1 MTSTYKEKIIQAI
14 EYAETLDDIDY
25 IEEKLKTTPQIN
37 RRTKEGRE
45 LTNELLN
52 LTNQKARYLISSKGL
67 LPF

>member
-1 MTSTYKEKIIQAI
+1 MYKEKILQAI

-25 IEEKLKTTPQIN
+25 IEEKLKVTPQIN

-45 LTNELLN
+45 LTDELLN

>member
-1 MTSTYKEKIIQAI
+1 MYKNKILKAI

-25 IEEKLKTTPQIN
+25 IEAKLKVTPHIN
-37 RRTKEGRE
+37 RRTNEGRK
-45 LTNELLN
+45 LTEELLT